1 MRHGKNKTFS
11 KRLDAS
17 ISRLYTGPDYNGWSR
32 SEAGFWAGFIGYMA
46 LIAGLFW
53 LVVTYYLDQEK

>member
-1 MRHGKNKTFS
+1 MKHGKNKTFS

-32 SEAGFWAGFIGYMA
+32 SEASFWAAFTGYVAIM
-46 LIAGLFW
+46 LGLFY
-53 LVVTYYLDQEK
+53 LVATYYFDKE